1 MKKNSKIKK
10 RRFWIFP
17 ACLLLAA
24 VTGVLI
30 LVRIKPDWI
39 YLANQSVRSLF
50 SSAQFESF
58 SPENQTL
65 QTASA
70 DELLQGAYGCSPGTE
85 LFLVNEN
92 HPLPSDYAPELTVYP
107 DTDVQLSPML
117 TEPYRRLAEDISSRF
132 GMADIIPWTGTDYNK
147 DAGFFTKLLTTAGGV
162 TGSTIAQTFNNLANG
177 EGLLGAA
184 RAISPTLGNIYWAA
198 FAGERT
204 DARGR
209 ITNKYDDV
217 WSKLLRAMGFRSLEE
232 SLALDVQSLKYSEME
247 RTSNEKQKAVDAYLD
262 AEADGKPLGEYA
274 RRLRELGVKKST
286 VKKARDARKKDRMQR
301 SIDKDVPDYAK
312 GAMNLW

>member
-1 MKKNSKIKK
+1 MKTMKKNSKIKK

-17 ACLLLAA
+17 ACLLFAA

-132 GMADIIPWTGTDYNK
+132 GNTLYIRSSFRTAEEQAQEKEEQPAVAAAAGASEHETG
-147 DAGFFTKLLTTAGGV
+147 
-162 TGSTIAQTFNNLANG
+162 
-177 EGLLGAA
+177 
-184 RAISPTLGNIYWAA
+184 
-198 FAGERT
+198 
-204 DARGR
+204 
-209 ITNKYDDV
+209 
-217 WSKLLRAMGFRSLEE
+217 M
-232 SLALDVQSLKYSEME
+232 ALDVYIPYYAGYGFLKSEAGQYVN
-247 RTSNEKQKAVDAYLD
+247 SNCWNYGFIIRYPFLKTESTGIPFEPWHLRYVGLPHAEIIEKNSWTLEEYLEQMIPGTFYRSGNYWISRQEEPQLSFPATESD
-262 AEADGKPLGEYA
+262 FHISPDNQGFYVLWG
-274 RRLRELGVKKST
+274 RL
-286 VKKARDARKKDRMQR
+286 D
-301 SIDKDVPDYAK
+301 
-312 GAMNLW
+312 